1 MFAGQRMGQ
10 RSALDLFSP
19 GSFGKRTMRKSNS
32 VLQIGALS
40 KLQIGALS
48 KRTWREK
55 EAGGPHAF
63 EFQESNLCESVKIRG
78 SKLCGLK
85 T

>member
-19 GSFGKRTMRKSNS
+19 GSFGKRTRRKSNS
-32 VLQIGALS
+32 ILPM
-40 KLQIGALS
+40 GALS

-55 EAGGPHAF
+55 APEAPMRL
-63 EFQESNLCESVKIRG
+63 NLRNRIRVNP
-78 SKLCGLK
+78 
-85 T
+85 

>member
-19 GSFGKRTMRKSNS
+19 GSFGKRTMGKSNS
-32 VLQIGALS
+32 ILPM
-40 KLQIGALS
+40 GALS
-48 KRTWREK
+48 KRTRREK
-55 EAGGPHAF
+55 VAGCPHAF
-63 EFQESNLCESVKIRG
+63 KAQESYPCESVKICG
-78 SKLCGLK
+78 LKLCGLK

>member
-1 MFAGQRMGQ
+1 MFAGQRMGR

-19 GSFGKRTMRKSNS
+19 GSFGKRTRRKSNS
-32 VLQIGALS
+32 ILPM
-40 KLQIGALS
+40 GALS

-55 EAGGPHAF
+55 VAGGPHAF
-63 EFQESNLCESVKIRG
+63 KSQESYPCESVKIRG
-78 SKLCGLK
+78 LKLYSLK

>member
-19 GSFGKRTMRKSNS
+19 GSFGKRTY
-32 VLQIGALS
+32 LQDGIAF
-40 KLQIGALS
+40 AHCAFS

-55 EAGGPHAF
+55 VQRGALAHALAGKH
-63 EFQESNLCESVKIRG
+63 SLIRVDP
-78 SKLCGLK
+78 
-85 T
+85 

>member
-10 RSALDLFSP
+10 RSALNLFSP
-19 GSFGKRTMRKSNS
+19 GSFGKRTMRKC
-32 VLQIGALS
+32 IFILS
-40 KLQIGALS
+40 IGALS

-55 EAGGPHAF
+55 VAGGPHAF
-63 EFQESNLCESVKIRG
+63 EIQESNLCESVKIRG